1 MTSAEH
7 HAQAEQLLAE
17 ARQARTDRRPVEESD
32 ALRAEAA
39 IHASLSVGAAL
50 RESRRRATGDD
61 ERRPGRPDR

>member
-7 HAQAEQLLAE
+7 HAQAEQLLE
-17 ARQARTDRRPVEESD
+17 QARQLRADRRPAEESD

-50 RESRRRATGDD
+50 RESATTATTAATP
-61 ERRPGRPDR
+61 RTA